1 MDTRRRLGDLLI
13 AAGMITPAQ
22 LEQAL
27 QEQKRTGERLGKVLI
42 RLGFITE
49 ASILEVLEFQLG
61 IPKVVLA
68 DYHLD
73 PEVVRLVPEGLA
85 RRYQAIPIRL
95 DGNRLLVAMAD
106 PLNLLALDDLRLA
119 TGKEIM
125 PAIAAEREIEEALS
139 RFWQKET
146 AASMSEAAAAAA
158 LEAPGPGG
166 TEGAPA
172 VRLVN
177 SFIQQAIQMRASDI
191 HIEPQEGEV
200 RVRLRVDGL
209 LRELTRLPLGVLSSL
224 ISRIKIMAGMD
235 IAEKRLPQD
244 GRFQFTLGK
253 RNVDLRV
260 SSLPTVYGEKVVL
273 RLLDQEAMLL
283 SLDDLGFLPA
293 IKERFASL
301 IHSSYGML
309 LITGPTGSGKT
320 TTLYATLNILS
331 SPEKNIITIEDPVE
345 YLLPGINQ
353 VRVNPKAGLTFAS
366 GLRSIL
372 RQDPDIIMVGEIRD
386 RETADIAVRA
396 ATTGHLVFSTLH
408 TNDAAGAVTRLLD
421 MGVEPYLVNS
431 SLIGV
436 VAQRLVRRL
445 CPHCR
450 EIYRPEPGSLEK
462 TWLPEVEELWRGRGC
477 QRCSFTG
484 YAGRTAI
491 QEVLVM
497 NEELRSLV
505 TAKAPAMA
513 LKEAAVAA
521 GMVPLIEDGLEKV
534 RQGITTV
541 SEVLRVSLGGL

>member
-1 MDTRRRLGDLLI
+1 MDARRRLGDLLI
-13 AAGMITPAQ
+13 AAGMITSDQ
-22 LEQAL
+22 LEEAL
-27 QEQKRTGERLGKVLI
+27 REQKRTGERLGRVLV

-49 ASILEVLEFQLG
+49 ESILEVLEFQLG

-68 DYHLD
+68 DYRLE
-73 PEVVRLVPEGLA
+73 PEVVHLVPEGLA

-119 TGKEIM
+119 TGKEII
-125 PAIAAEREIEEALS
+125 PAIAAEREIEEAIT
-139 RFWQKET
+139 RFWQGAPDAVVGEV
-146 AASMSEAAAAAA
+146 AAAAVAETA
-158 LEAPGPGG
+158 GTTG
-166 TEGAPA
+166 TEAPA

-177 SFIQQAIQMRASDI
+177 NFIQQAVQMRASDI

-200 RVRLRVDGL
+200 RVRFRVDGL
-209 LRELTRLPLGVLSSL
+209 LRDFTRLPLEMQNSL

-244 GRFQFTLGK
+244 GRFQFAAGR
-253 RNVDLRV
+253 RNIDLRV
-260 SSLPTVYGEKVVL
+260 SSLPTVYGEKIVL
-273 RLLDQEAMLL
+273 RLLDQKAMLI
-283 SLDDLGFLPA
+283 SLDELGFLPFL
-293 IKERFASL
+293 KERYENL
-301 IHSSYGML
+301 IRNSYGML

-320 TTLYATLNILS
+320 TTLYATLKLLS

-353 VRVNPKAGLTFAS
+353 VRVNPKAGLTFAA
-366 GLRSIL
+366 GLRAIL

-431 SLIGV
+431 SLLGV

-445 CPHCR
+445 CLHCR
-450 EIYRPEPGSLEK
+450 EAYHPEAGSLEK
-462 TWLPEVEELWRGRGC
+462 AWLPAEEKLWRGRGC
-477 QRCSFTG
+477 PRCGYTG
-484 YAGRTAI
+484 FAGRTAI
-491 QEVLVM
+491 QEILVM

-505 TAKAPAMA
+505 SAKAPAVA
-513 LKEAAVAA
+513 IKNAAVAA
-521 GMVPLIEDGLEKV
+521 GMVPLLEDGLEKV
-534 RQGITTV
+534 RRGITTV
-541 SEVLRVSLGGL
+541 GEVLRVSLGGF